1 MLKLINLFVM
11 LKNICFVVFIVLA
24 FSCKENTQ
32 YQFDKEDFS
41 AISFKD
47 VFSKIEVIP
56 LETNSESMIYL
67 SNQVIFHE
75 DKFYVSDRY
84 YPHIIVFDENGKFI
98 RTIGAKG
105 EGPGE
110 LIDIRAFTI
119 NKATGYLELCGN
131 ANSTV
136 MVYDTTGVYIKEKS
150 LPNSV
155 GSVERIHAIND
166 DLLILTS
173 PWSPGDPVRV
183 VSTKT
188 KEIITTLPTYL
199 EGAYYNAFN
208 IVMPFVEFNDS
219 ILFTDIYNSSVY
231 LYDVDKNKFELYKT
245 FDFKDFNF
253 DKKILP
259 KPNEWINMP
268 YESCLEVM
276 DEVVKYVSSLDRYLE
291 TSKYWLYLKDMT
303 NIILKNK
310 ITGEMTLFNGIK
322 DDIQI
327 ITNRMNDDFI
337 YGIMSAERILN
348 FVNEDMIGSSAYSV
362 VKNLSENDN
371 PVIIKYYFK

>member
-1 MLKLINLFVM
+1 M

-32 YQFDKEDFS
+32 YQFNKEDFS

-56 LETNSESMIYL
+56 LETISESMIYS
-67 SNQVIFHE
+67 SNQFIFHE
-75 DKFYVSDRY
+75 GKYYVSDRY
-84 YPHIIVFDENGKFI
+84 YPHIIVFDKNGKFI

-173 PWSPGDPVRV
+173 PWSPGDPVKV

-188 KEIITTLPTYL
+188 KEIIATLPTYL
-199 EGAYYNAFN
+199 EGAYYDAFN
-208 IVMPFVEFNDS
+208 IFFPFVDFNDS

-231 LYDVDKNKFELYKT
+231 LYDVDKNKFEGYKT
-245 FDFKDFNF
+245 FDFNDFNF

-259 KPNEWINMP
+259 KPKEWINIP
-268 YESCLEVM
+268 NERRLEMM
-276 DEVVKYVSSLDRYLE
+276 DEVLKYVNFFDKYLE
-291 TSKYWLYLKDMT
+291 TSKYWLYRKNFA

-310 ITGEMTLFNGIK
+310 ITGKITLFNGIEN
-322 DDIQI
+322 DIPI
-327 ITNRMNDDFI
+327 VANSMNDDFI
-337 YGIMSAERILN
+337 YGNMNADHIEKY
-348 FVNEDMIGSSAYSV
+348 VNEEMIGSSAYSV
-362 VKNLSENDN
+362 VKNLGENDN

>member
-1 MLKLINLFVM
+1 M
-11 LKNICFVVFIVLA
+11 LKNMCFAMFVVLA
-24 FSCKENTQ
+24 LSCKENTQ

-56 LETNSESMIYL
+56 LETNSESMIYS
-67 SNQVIFHE
+67 SNQFIFHE
-75 DKFYVSDRY
+75 GKYYVSDRY

-98 RTIGAKG
+98 RTIGDKG

-119 NKATGYLELCGN
+119 NKTTGYLELCGN
-131 ANSTV
+131 VNSTI
-136 MVYDTTGVYIKEKS
+136 MVYDTTGVFIKEKS
-150 LPNSV
+150 LPIGV
-155 GSVERIHAIND
+155 GSVERIHAINE

-173 PWSPGDPVRV
+173 PWSPGDPVKV
-183 VSTKT
+183 VSTKNQ
-188 KEIITTLPTYL
+188 EIITTLPTYH
-199 EGAYYNAFN
+199 EGAYYDAFN
-208 IVMPFVEFNDS
+208 IFFPFVDINDS

-231 LYDVDKNKFELYKT
+231 LYDVDKNKFEGYKT
-245 FDFKDFNF
+245 FDFNDFNF

-259 KPNEWINMP
+259 KPKEWINIP
-268 YESCLEVM
+268 NERRLEMM
-276 DEVVKYVSSLDRYLE
+276 DEVDKYVSSLDRYLE
-291 TSKYWLYLKDMT
+291 TSKYWLYIKDMD

-310 ITGEMTLFNGIK
+310 ITGEMTLLNGIEK
-322 DDIQI
+322 DIPI
-327 ITNRMNDDFI
+327 VTNSMNNDFI

-362 VKNLSENDN
+362 VKKLGENDN